1 MLLMR
6 RPIAAREAFDI
17 FGLMLGA
24 FVPAAIFYRLFNYGF
39 LNEGSGFGQLLYP
52 ALFCAMN
59 IVCCVVGGR
68 TGAVFADS
76 IELFER
82 KSWTRMVAYAAF
94 AGACWGV
101 VTGAAGGALFFIIGA
116 LFGAFI
122 ALPVG
127 VAGFVSFVMLHR
139 LMARGGMI
147 DARHFWPL
155 ACGVVLTITALILSP
170 YL

>member
-1 MLLMR
+1 MR

-24 FVPAAIFYRLFNYGF
+24 FVPAAIFYRLFNYG
-39 LNEGSGFGQLLYP
+39 LNTEGSGFGQLFYP

-59 IVCCVVGGR
+59 IVCCVVGWR
-68 TGAVFADS
+68 MGAAVGER
-76 IELFER
+76 IVQFER
-82 KSWTRMVAYAAF
+82 KSWCRLLAHAVL
-94 AGACWGV
+94 AGACWGL
-101 VTGAAGGALFFIIGA
+101 VTGAAGGALFFVIGA
-116 LFGAFI
+116 LFGAFM
-122 ALPVG
+122 AFPVG
-127 VAGFVSFVMLHR
+127 VAGFAAFTLLHR